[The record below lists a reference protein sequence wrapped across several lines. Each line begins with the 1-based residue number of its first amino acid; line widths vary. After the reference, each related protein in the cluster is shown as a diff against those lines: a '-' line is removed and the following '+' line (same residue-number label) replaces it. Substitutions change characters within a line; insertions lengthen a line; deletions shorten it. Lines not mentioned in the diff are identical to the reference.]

1 MKTRIHS
8 KMKSIGVVLFA
19 ATLAVSGVVN
29 SPQSQAAGSGYT
41 ALSGFRVS
49 DSRSTSPFS
58 TGETRTIS
66 IAGSGSVPVS
76 ATAVVLNVTA
86 VSKAAGGYLTVWP
99 TGQPKP
105 ETSNVNFGPNDIVP
119 NAVVVQ
125 LGSGSINIFSET
137 GPTDVFVDV
146 GGYFEGGF
154 VGVAPARLLDTR
166 RGTRIAGGAEVS
178 VKVIG
183 VAGIPT
189 TGVAG
194 VMLNVTAV
202 APAAEGYASVRPEG
216 SAVPNASNLNFTQ
229 GIVVANAVGVG
240 VGSNGNV
247 RLLHASP
254 APADYIVDIFG
265 YFETG
270 SFVSLSPTRVFDS
283 RKGAGGKGAVRDGE
297 SYSVQIAGV
306 NGVPSTGIGAV
317 LANVTV
323 AAPTRGGYLSMW
335 PNGVSQPNTSVL
347 NFSANQTKPNL
358 TVLTLGNGGAINLF
372 NSSGSTQ
379 ILIDVLGYFPG
390 NTSTSPA
397 AMPPVQTAGNGDA
410 FLNDI
415 NNFRASGR
423 QCNTAGFYSA
433 ASRLKWDDTLAKVA
447 RDHANAMASAGLTL
461 GNLPSQ
467 PTLETKII
475 SSEYRGYRPWD
486 GDWFVFSGVGL
497 TFSAALGNFA
507 TQSTPARSYCSLFYA
522 NYEDVAIGTASSAGR
537 NYFAFLLDDPST
549 PSTFSALS
557 AALTAEPRSNTP
569 KGLTAELP

>member
-1 MKTRIHS
+1 MKHRTNPRIN
-8 KMKSIGVVLFA
+8 GFRVALLAV
-19 ATLAVSGVVN
+19 TLAVSGVVH
-29 SPQSQAAGSGYT
+29 SPSSQAAGSGYT

-49 DSRSTSPFS
+49 DSRNTSPFS

-66 IAGSGSVPVS
+66 VAGIGSVPAS

-86 VSKAAGGYLTVWP
+86 VSKASGGYLTVWP

-105 ETSNVNFGPNDIVP
+105 ATSNVNFGPNDIVP

-166 RGTRIAGGAEVS
+166 GTSRIVGGSEVS
-178 VKVIG
+178 VKVTG

-189 TGVAG
+189 TGIAG

-202 APAAEGYASVRPEG
+202 APTAEGYASVRPDG
-216 SAVPNASNLNFTQ
+216 SAVPNASNLNFTA

-247 RLLHASP
+247 RLLHVSS
-254 APADYIVDIFG
+254 APSDYIVDIFG

-283 RKGAGGKGAVRDGE
+283 RKGAGGKGIVRDGE
-297 SYSVQIAGV
+297 SYTVQIAGV
-306 NGVPSTGIGAV
+306 NGVPSSGIGAV

-323 AAPTRGGYLSMW
+323 ASPTRGGYLSMW
-335 PNGVSQPNTSVL
+335 PNGVPQPNTSVL
-347 NFSANQTKPNL
+347 NFSSNQTKPNL
-358 TVLTLGNGGAINLF
+358 TVLTLGNSGAINLF

-379 ILIDVLGYFPG
+379 VLIDVLGYFPG
-390 NTSTSPA
+390 TTSTSSVA
-397 AMPPVQTAGNGDA
+397 SPPVQSAGNGDA
-410 FLNDI
+410 FLSDI
-415 NNFRASGR
+415 NGFRSSGR
-423 QCNTAGFYSA
+423 TCGTAGSYSA

-447 RDHANAMASAGLTL
+447 RDHANAMASTGLTL
-461 GNLPSQ
+461 GNLPGQ

-475 SSEYRGYRPWD
+475 SSEYRGYRPWG

-497 TFSAALGNFA
+497 SFSAAVSAFA
-507 TQSTPARSYCSLFYA
+507 TQSTPTRSYCNFFYA
-522 NYEDVAIGTASSAGR
+522 NYEDVGIGSASSAGR
-537 NYFAFLLDDPST
+537 NYFAFVLDDPST
-549 PSTFSALS
+549 PSTFSSLS
-557 AALTAEPRSNTP
+557 AAFTAESRSDTP